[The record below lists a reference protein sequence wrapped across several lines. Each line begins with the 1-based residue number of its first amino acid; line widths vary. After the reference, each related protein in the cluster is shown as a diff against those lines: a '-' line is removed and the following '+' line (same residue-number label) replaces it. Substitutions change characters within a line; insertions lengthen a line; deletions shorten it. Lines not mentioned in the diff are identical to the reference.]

1 MCNDL
6 IEAKEP
12 YVSIIFRVYGH
23 KFKTSS
29 IYLLHTLYQEHTDW
43 RYSSRNNLVGILLT
57 LLSGSRSVAHD
68 NSNSTS
74 KFYNF
79 PPPNRTSKSSENGQS
94 SKTQSLDLGLHY
106 FNWRESGHRMTKCK
120 KNRKIWQRLI
130 CRH

>member
-6 IEAKEP
+6 TEAKES
-12 YVSIIFRVYGH
+12 YVSTIFRVYGH
-23 KFKTSS
+23 RFKTSS

-79 PPPNRTSKSSENGQS
+79 TPPNPPNRTSKSIENGQS
-94 SKTQSLDLGLHY
+94 SKTQSLDSGLHY
-106 FNWRESGHRMTKCK
+106 FN
-120 KNRKIWQRLI
+120 
-130 CRH
+130 